1 MQSGCRFV
9 VPVLLLLPALTF
21 AAAAPAAAQAPATSV
36 SPVIV
41 PTPVADPADV
51 ESIDAIVAA
60 LYDVISG
67 PQGQKRNWNRMRS
80 LFLPG
85 GRLMPVGPRQ
95 AGGNVIRVMEVNDYI
110 ALSGEQL
117 EAMGFRER
125 EIATR
130 TERFGNIAHVFST
143 YEGFRGDESQP
154 FLRGINSIQLM
165 YDGTRWWI
173 VSVFWEAERPDNPLP
188 EAYLRSGGR

>member
-1 MQSGCRFV
+1 MRSGCRSV

-21 AAAAPAAAQAPATSV
+21 AAPAPAAAQAPATSA

-41 PTPVADPADV
+41 PTPAADPADV
-51 ESIDAIVAA
+51 ASIDAIVAA

-125 EIATR
+125 EIANR